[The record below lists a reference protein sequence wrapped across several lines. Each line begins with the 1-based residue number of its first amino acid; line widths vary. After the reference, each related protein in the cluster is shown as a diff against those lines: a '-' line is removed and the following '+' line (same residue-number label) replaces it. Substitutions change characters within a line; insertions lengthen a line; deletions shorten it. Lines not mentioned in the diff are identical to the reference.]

1 MLASKLPIDVL
12 LVTGSLASHLH
23 PVHTMA
29 AHLNK
34 SKSGLV
40 QIDGVGDVLVE
51 AVSHFIR

>member
-23 PVHTMA
+23 TVHTMA